1 MRRRLVLGGAAVALV
16 LVAVAAFLAWR
27 ALTVTPFAEGL
38 AAMPAETLRATWTDW
53 SQVRTVADGEHLGAA
68 ATSREVD
75 QFVQRAYD
83 HDLTSTS
90 AVVSSTYAMGRRYGF
105 SPLDATWEMYGQS
118 RQGAVVALAL
128 QDSVD
133 LERVEQNLRT
143 LGYDAPPDG
152 AGSGGVWAGSA
163 DLVARIDASLTP
175 VLQNVVVLPDQ
186 HMVLLSDSAAYA
198 DSASQVVTGD
208 ATSLS
213 EETDGV
219 SALGDVAGEPLSAVV
234 YASDFACEALGMAVA
249 DEEDQ
254 AVAEDLVA
262 RAGEISPVAGVVIA
276 MQPDRSL
283 TVGMHF
289 ETSDQAES
297 NLRPRLE
304 LAQGEAV
311 GQGGTFADRFSVREA
326 RAEDQEVVLDLEP
339 TEPDA
344 ALLSDLAQG
353 PVLFA
358 TC

>member
-1 MRRRLVLGGAAVALV
+1 MRRRLVLG
-16 LVAVAAFLAWR
+16 AVAAAVLLAAVLGLLGWR
-27 ALTVTPFAEGL
+27 VLTVTPYEEGL
-38 AAMPAETLRATWTDW
+38 EAMPAETLRATWTDW
-53 SQVRTVADGEHLGAA
+53 SQVRTLADGGALGAA

-83 HDLTSTS
+83 RDLTSTS
-90 AVVSSTYAMGRRYGF
+90 AVVTSTYAMGRRYGF
-105 SPLDATWEMYGQS
+105 SPLDASWEMYGQA
-118 RQGAVVALAL
+118 RQGAVVAMAME
-128 QDSVD
+128 DSVD
-133 LERVEQNLRT
+133 LERVEENLRA

-175 VLQNVVVLPDQ
+175 VLQNVVVLPEQ
-186 HMVLLSDSAAYA
+186 QMILLSDNASYA
-198 DSASQVVTGD
+198 DSAARVVTGD
-208 ATSLS
+208 APSLA

-219 SALGDVAGEPLSAVV
+219 SELGGVAGEPVSAVM

-262 RAGEISPVAGVVIA
+262 RAGEVSPVAGVVFA
-276 MQPDRSL
+276 MQRDRSL

-289 ETSDQAES
+289 ETSEQAET

-311 GQGGTFADRFSVREA
+311 GQGGTFADRFSVTEA
-326 RAEDQEVVLDLEP
+326 RAEDQQVVLDLEP
-339 TEPDA
+339 ADSDA
-344 ALLSDLAQG
+344 ALLSDLSPG